1 MPLQP
6 RRSRVWPIVSL
17 AVIALAALAGVFV
30 ALNSLSN
37 RPSTATLTATPNTA
51 ATSPALAAP
60 STPATTVTADALPTL
75 TAEPPTATA
84 EAMAATAAPAT
95 VAETATP
102 EAPTPEPS
110 PTPEPP
116 PPTAEA
122 KVITYTVVA
131 GDSCYAIF
139 QRFDIP
145 VADIIRIN
153 KLSSNCFILPGDV
166 LIVSK

>member
-17 AVIALAALAGVFV
+17 AVVALAALAGVLV

-37 RPSTATLTATPNTA
+37 QPSTTNSVATPNTA
-51 ATSPALAAP
+51 ETSQALVAP
-60 STPATTVTADALPTL
+60 STSTPTNAATQQPTVT
-75 TAEPPTATA
+75 TAPSAATSEPIV
-84 EAMAATAAPAT
+84 ATAAPTTT
-95 VAETATP
+95 VETATP
-102 EAPTPEPS
+102 AAPTPEPS

-116 PPTAEA
+116 TPTAEA

-145 VADIIRIN
+145 VEDIIRIN
-153 KLSSNCFILPGDV
+153 KLSANCFIQPGDV